1 MKIIGFTRQ
10 EILLKVGNIFILFLL
25 AFANSLKSENGK
37 YCTFD
42 SITGLEVHAAVETRP
57 HWHGKTVEETLS
69 YVIQNIKTPDLNRNT
84 LPTFIVIQ
92 FVIDKNGRLIGERI
106 RDKKH
111 NLSEYEKLAL
121 KEISSIQNWMP
132 GKINGIN
139 VNTIVTFPIHIDWTI
154 YK

>member
-1 MKIIGFTRQ
+1 M
-10 EILLKVGNIFILFLL
+10 
-25 AFANSLKSENGK
+25 
-37 YCTFD
+37 
-42 SITGLEVHAAVETRP
+42 
-57 HWHGKTVEETLS
+57 
-69 YVIQNIKTPDLNRNT
+69 
-84 LPTFIVIQ
+84 PTFIVIQ

-106 RDKKH
+106 RNKKH
-111 NLSEYEKLAL
+111 NLSEYEKLVL